1 MKSVVGEIART
12 PVKALL
18 SDSKIQP
25 ALQGRRLLLL
35 SAQVRI
41 GLAGMVLTALWL
53 SIYWAVLL
61 P

>member
-18 SDSKIQP
+18 SVSQSQP

-41 GLAGMVLTALWL
+41 GLAGIVLTALWL